1 MTLNKVR
8 INLGKKEF
16 QNGLTYV
23 ALSRVR
29 SINDI
34 LIDSQYFDYNRLAN
48 IKANDLVKNFD
59 LNTENLIKQTNEI
72 CEREETLEIE
82 YEKN

>member
-1 MTLNKVR
+1 MTLKKVR

-48 IKANDLVKNFD
+48 IKANDLVKN
-59 LNTENLIKQTNEI
+59 LILSIKVLKHLTIIKSN
-72 CEREETLEIE
+72 
-82 YEKN
+82 